1 VTDALTRAGEKL
13 GAAVRGLSDAAWSRR
28 PDGRN
33 WSAKEIV
40 CHLRDVEELFLVRFM
55 TMLANDEPT
64 ILAFSATP
72 EALAAWGIGAAIGHP
87 LDPDRWAEERQYLA
101 NNGPKALAAF
111 VRRRSETLALL
122 GSLSPAQWRRGGRHP
137 SRGPLTIADYA
148 EALAAHDANHL
159 AQLQRAL
166 QGRA

>member
-1 VTDALTRAGEKL
+1 MTDALTRAGEKL

-87 LDPDRWAEERQYLA
+87 LDPDRTDATPRTRSAAPRAEGR
-101 NNGPKALAAF
+101 ALSGRARGARASSGCS
-111 VRRRSETLALL
+111 RRRC
-122 GSLSPAQWRRGGRHP
+122 GR
-137 SRGPLTIADYA
+137 
-148 EALAAHDANHL
+148 
-159 AQLQRAL
+159 
-166 QGRA
+166 

>member
-1 VTDALTRAGEKL
+1 SRTT
-13 GAAVRGLSDAAWSRR
+13 SRR
-28 PDGRN
+28 SWR
-33 WSAKEIV
+33 SA
-40 CHLRDVEELFLVRFM
+40 RRRRRSPPGGS
-55 TMLANDEPT
+55 APR
-64 ILAFSATP
+64 SAT
-72 EALAAWGIGAAIGHP
+72 
-87 LDPDRWAEERQYLA
+87 RWILTAGRRSVSTSPTT
-101 NNGPKALAAF
+101 GRRAF